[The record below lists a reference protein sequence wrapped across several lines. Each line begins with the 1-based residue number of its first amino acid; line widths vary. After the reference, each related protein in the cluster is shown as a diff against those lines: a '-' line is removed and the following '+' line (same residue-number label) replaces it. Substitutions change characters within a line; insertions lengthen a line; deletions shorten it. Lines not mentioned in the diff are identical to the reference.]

1 MDQKQE
7 KWAVFWCDLLAT
19 IIYEEIEPEQTHS
32 FLKQIASQEVV
43 FPDGECKKPSLS
55 TLKRKLKK
63 YRSGGFHSLFRKPR
77 KDQGKPRV
85 VPDEIIARAIELKKE
100 QPLRSHIAINRFL
113 QDQFAKTISRSTL
126 YWHLKQAG
134 ATRMKLGIIK
144 NKIRG
149 RWTKDNTH
157 DLWVGDFEE
166 GPYVHEN
173 LENIPTYLSAFIDCH
188 SRYVVEARYY
198 LRQNLDVLIDSLIRA
213 LAKHGTPKVLY
224 VDNAKV
230 YHSHGL
236 AMACHIMGTRLLHR
250 PKKDPAPG
258 GLIERFFQTAQDQF
272 ESEVRLNDI
281 LTLNQLNKA
290 FTAWLTISYHKA
302 VHSEI
307 GTIPERQ
314 MKKGLG
320 VIRFVDMKK
329 IISAFMQKVQRTV
342 NRTFSDVRI
351 NNRFF
356 KVDPKLR
363 GDRVQV
369 ALDPFA
375 ALDTVEIYALRG
387 EYLGFGKRHYREPG
401 QHVHI
406 PEPAKP
412 KHNYLDLLIKKH
424 QQDLDRKVKGIDY
437 RMVVNKRSWPFHQFA
452 NTIAELLGYKGGLTA
467 FNAGQLESLK
477 KVFNQSILINR
488 QMLKQAVE
496 NAAHKSIP
504 YIIHELKQ
512 ILKQEKN

>member
-1 MDQKQE
+1 MDQDQE
-7 KWAVFWCDLLAT
+7 KWAVFWCDLLT
-19 IIYEEIEPEQTHS
+19 PIIYKEIEPGQTHS
-32 FLKQIASQEVV
+32 FLKQLASQEVV
-43 FPDGECKKPSLS
+43 FPNGECRKPSLS

-63 YRSGGFHSLFRKPR
+63 HKDGGFYALFRKIR
-77 KDQGKPRV
+77 KDQGKSRV
-85 VPDEIIARAIELKKE
+85 VPDEVIARAIELKKE
-100 QPLRSHIAINRFL
+100 QPLRSHVTINRFL
-113 QDQFAKTISRSTL
+113 WDQFAKTISRSTL

-134 ATRMKLGIIK
+134 ATRMKLGIVK

-166 GPYVHEN
+166 GPYVFEN
-173 LENIPTYLSAFIDCH
+173 GENIPTYLSAFIDCH

-236 AMACHIMGTRLLHR
+236 TMACHIMGTRLLHR

-258 GLIERFFQTAQDQF
+258 GLIERFFQTTQNQF

-290 FTAWLTISYHKA
+290 FIAWLTVSYHKT

-307 GTIPERQ
+307 RTIPERQ

-320 VIRFVDMKK
+320 LIRFVDMKK

-356 KVDPKLR
+356 KVDPRLR

-369 ALDPFA
+369 ALDPFS
-375 ALDTVEIYALRG
+375 ALDTVELYSLRG
-387 EYLGFGKRHYREPG
+387 VYLGTVKRHYREPG
-401 QHVHI
+401 GQVHI

-412 KHNYLDLLIKKH
+412 KHNYLDLLMKKH
-424 QQDLDRKVKGIDY
+424 QQDLDKRIKGIDY
-437 RMVVNKRSWPFHQFA
+437 RMVVNKRSWSFHEFA
-452 NTIAELLGYKGGLTA
+452 GTIAGFLGDKGGITS
-467 FNAGQLESLK
+467 FNAGQLETLK
-477 KVFNQSILINR
+477 KVFNQSILINK
-488 QMLKQAVE
+488 QMIKHAFE
-496 NAAHKSIP
+496 KAPHKSIP

-512 ILKQEKN
+512 IIKQEEN